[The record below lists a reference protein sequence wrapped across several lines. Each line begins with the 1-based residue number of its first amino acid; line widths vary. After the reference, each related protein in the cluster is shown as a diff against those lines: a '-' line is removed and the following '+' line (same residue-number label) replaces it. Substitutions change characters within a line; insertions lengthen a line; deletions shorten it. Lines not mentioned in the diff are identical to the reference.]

1 MDCFGL
7 KESFKIALS
16 DIKKLEKLGLLDGVT
31 CQKGQY
37 QFNDEDIRKIVE
49 MIYFLDMGF
58 DEDSLVEYYRNQS
71 NQVNILIKVR
81 NNMLKQLHESQKKL
95 DSVDYL
101 INHK

>member
-1 MDCFGL
+1 
-7 KESFKIALS
+7 
-16 DIKKLEKLGLLDGVT
+16 
-31 CQKGQY
+31 
-37 QFNDEDIRKIVE
+37 

>member
-1 MDCFGL
+1 MKRVFAWAAAHLVAACYL
-7 KESFKIALS
+7 LALA
-16 DIKKLEKLGLLDGVT
+16 LVFLL
-31 CQKGQY
+31 
-37 QFNDEDIRKIVE
+37 VE